1 MKSWTTE
8 AIVLKRVS
16 VGEADRVITLLTP
29 DEGKLVCIA
38 KGVRKMNSSQRAYLE
53 PGNHISL
60 HLRGTHTLPIISQTQ
75 LLNQF
80 ALAKEKLQ
88 RVKQVFEV
96 LELVDVL
103 FVENMEDP
111 QGFVMIREIL
121 EILDTEKSNFQAIQN
136 RLRQLFTYLGYQDLH
151 ETQYKSILEYASAVA
166 ERPVR
171 SYDFLSVRH
180 KGVVK

>member
-16 VGEADRVITLLTP
+16 VGEADRIITLLTP
-29 DEGKLVCIA
+29 DEGKLVCVA

-53 PGNHISL
+53 PGNHVTL
-60 HLRGTHTLPIISQTQ
+60 HLRQTATLPIITQTQ
-75 LLNQF
+75 LQNQF
-80 ALAKEKLQ
+80 AQAKEKLK

-96 LELVDVL
+96 LELADVL
-103 FVENMEDP
+103 FVENVEDP
-111 QGFVMIREIL
+111 TGFEMICEVL
-121 EILDTEKSNFQAIQN
+121 EILDTEKSDFKAVQD
-136 RLRQLFTYLGYQDLH
+136 RLNTLFTHMGYQDLK

-171 SYDFLSVRH
+171 SYDFLSVQH
-180 KGVVK
+180 KGMVK